1 MYRILL
7 FCLLFISSIYG
18 QTYPSSF
25 LSPEFHQNKRD
36 LFRASMPQNSIV
48 VLFSYPIRKRSNTI
62 NHHYHQNP
70 NFYYLTGSE
79 EPHSALLLFSS
90 PIEID
95 GVMTNE
101 VLFTQ
106 TRSAYGEQW
115 DGLRMGVEGVK
126 NDLGIEV
133 AFEGKDFEKKLPNLE
148 QFDKILMEPIPVDVM
163 DDSKNTADLYSLIKT
178 IENRIHKVSST
189 DKELDQYTFVD
200 FEFVQAYLG
209 KMREVKSDEE
219 MILLKK
225 AIAISVIGQ
234 IEVMKA
240 MHPGMS
246 EREIQGIHEFVFKK
260 YGAEFEGYPS
270 IIGGGSNGCVLHYV
284 SNHDIP
290 GKGDLVLMDVGA
302 EYFNYT
308 ADITRTIPVNG
319 RFSEE
324 QKIIYELVLKA
335 QNAAISK
342 VEVGASFWLPH
353 QTAQSVIAEGLMEL
367 GIITNPSEASYYFPH
382 GSSHY
387 IGLDVHDI
395 GSYGPF
401 KENSFITVEPGIYIP
416 ENSPCDQKW
425 WGIAIRIEDDIW
437 ITADGP
443 VNLSEDAP
451 RKVEEIELLMEEGST
466 LDSFILPEL
475 DSLIK

>member
-1 MYRILL
+1 
-7 FCLLFISSIYG
+7 
-18 QTYPSSF
+18 
-25 LSPEFHQNKRD
+25 
-36 LFRASMPQNSIV
+36 
-48 VLFSYPIRKRSNTI
+48 
-62 NHHYHQNP
+62 
-70 NFYYLTGSE
+70 
-79 EPHSALLLFSS
+79 
-90 PIEID
+90 
-95 GVMTNE
+95 
-101 VLFTQ
+101 
-106 TRSAYGEQW
+106 
-115 DGLRMGVEGVK
+115 
-126 NDLGIEV
+126 
-133 AFEGKDFEKKLPNLE
+133 
-148 QFDKILMEPIPVDVM
+148 
-163 DDSKNTADLYSLIKT
+163 
-178 IENRIHKVSST
+178 
-189 DKELDQYTFVD
+189 
-200 FEFVQAYLG
+200 
-209 KMREVKSDEE
+209 
-219 MILLKK
+219 
-225 AIAISVIGQ
+225 
-234 IEVMKA
+234 
-240 MHPGMS
+240 
-246 EREIQGIHEFVFKK
+246 
-260 YGAEFEGYPS
+260 
-270 IIGGGSNGCVLHYV
+270 
-284 SNHDIP
+284 
-290 GKGDLVLMDVGA
+290 MDVGA

-451 RKVEEIELLMEEGST
+451 RKVEEIELLMEEGSI